1 MGYETLA
8 AITENMERALK
19 AEGLNVVRKTLDLR
33 GSLPAGMM
41 PLAQVCFTGESFED
55 TFGERPS
62 RTEAAFSLKI
72 IIPERPD
79 SQEAREEQMWAHRAR
94 GALSEEALNAG
105 ALAASKPVLKVIL
118 HGFEVESGGGFSRIT
133 MEVKARYRES

>member
-1 MGYETLA
+1 
-8 AITENMERALK
+8 LK
-19 AEGLNVVRKTLDLR
+19 GEGLNVVRKTLDLR

-41 PLAQVCFTGESFED
+41 PLAQVSFKGESFEN

-62 RTEAAFSLKI
+62 RSEAAFSLKI

-105 ALAASKPVLKVIL
+105 ELAASKPV
-118 HGFEVESGGGFSRIT
+118 
-133 MEVKARYRES
+133 